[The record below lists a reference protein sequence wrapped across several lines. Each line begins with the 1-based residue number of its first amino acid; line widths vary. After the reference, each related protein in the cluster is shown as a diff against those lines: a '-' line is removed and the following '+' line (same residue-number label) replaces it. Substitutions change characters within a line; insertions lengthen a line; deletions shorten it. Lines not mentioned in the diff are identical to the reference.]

1 MARNPWL
8 KISPFVSIGSNSQ
21 SGNDLVNGA
30 FGKLISWIWMLGTL
44 ALLGFGIFRLWNAQG
59 LARYT
64 GLLAGVIVLANWI
77 ISVGTLGDHRQ
88 RLPIM
93 TLSLFLQVIGFAS
106 LVQKKKY
113 RIPVESALPSQTG
126 NK

>member
-8 KISPFVSIGSNSQ
+8 KISPLVSIGSNSQ
-21 SGNDLVNGA
+21 SGSDLVNGA
-30 FGKLISWIWMLGTL
+30 FGKLISWIWMLGSL
-44 ALLGFGIFRLWNAQG
+44 ALLGFGIFRLWNARG
-59 LARYT
+59 LARYI
-64 GLLAGVIVLANWI
+64 GLSAGVIVFANWI

-106 LVQKKKY
+106 LVQNRKY
-113 RIPVESALPSQTG
+113 RIPVELPASTQTG

>member
-1 MARNPWL
+1 
-8 KISPFVSIGSNSQ
+8 
-21 SGNDLVNGA
+21 
-30 FGKLISWIWMLGTL
+30 MLGSL
-44 ALLGFGIFRLWNAQG
+44 MLLGFGIFRLWNARG
-59 LARYT
+59 LARYI
-64 GLLAGVIVLANWI
+64 GLSAGVIVLANWI

-88 RLPIM
+88 RVPIM

-113 RIPVESALPSQTG
+113 KIPVETPAPTQRG

>member
-1 MARNPWL
+1 
-8 KISPFVSIGSNSQ
+8 
-21 SGNDLVNGA
+21 
-30 FGKLISWIWMLGTL
+30 MLGSL
-44 ALLGFGIFRLWNAQG
+44 ALLGFGIFRLWKAQG
-59 LARYT
+59 LARYI
-64 GLLAGVIVLANWI
+64 GLSAGVIVVANWI

-106 LVQKKKY
+106 LVQKRKY
-113 RIPVESALPSQTG
+113 RIPVELPTPTQTG